1 MRFLVYFFSS
11 ANDNFLF
18 FSPEMGDKYCSIFE
32 MVYWNRI
39 SLMILVNDIKF
50 IHLLPIF
57 LTFSC
62 PFAMQGY
69 VIHEFIRI
77 LLISLQAL
85 SATEWYSL
93 NEYNVNYAILKI
105 FEVVYLHQHTVVAG
119 ITCMAMKIFSKNWRI
134 VLVAEFFTDQN
145 WVSKIVF

>member
-1 MRFLVYFFSS
+1 MRFSVSFFSS
-11 ANDNFLF
+11 ANYNFLF

-69 VIHEFIRI
+69 VIHQFIRI

-93 NEYNVNYAILKI
+93 NGYNVNYTILKMFKKIWSGLFTSTHSSCWHHLYGNENFLEKLAHCISSWI
-105 FEVVYLHQHTVVAG
+105 FYEPELS
-119 ITCMAMKIFSKNWRI
+119 I
-134 VLVAEFFTDQN
+134 
-145 WVSKIVF
+145 